1 MAAADD
7 WRVPGAPVPPSP
19 VLAAAIAGVEAAVDA
34 LAGVG
39 VESLG
44 DDDVVRLLDHVTR
57 LTARVAGVSAAA
69 VGEADHRRLG
79 DVTGA
84 RHTGQWWAHRT
95 RLTRAEAGR
104 AARLGRRL
112 GDDLHRPVRDALT
125 AGTLHAEQA
134 AVIVAAVEAIPAR
147 AEDLPDTAEA
157 PAVLKARARD
167 HLLALAA
174 DHDAKA
180 LRVLGRRVLDLVA
193 PEVGEEAEARA
204 LAREE
209 AAAARKVHLRLRDDG
224 HGSCHGR
231 FTLPT
236 AAGQALRKQLLA
248 LAAPTRQTTTT
259 AATDPGAAAA
269 DRTSAPTPEPDA
281 PTGTEADQRP
291 LGTRLG
297 WALVEWIETYPTDA
311 LPTSGG
317 TTATVVV
324 TMTHH
329 TLLGGLAAASLDT
342 GTRISAG
349 EARRLACEAGIIPA
363 VLGGTSQVLDL
374 GRTRRF
380 HTPTQRLALA
390 LRDHGCTA
398 EGCDLPPS
406 ACHAHHDT
414 PWSHGGHTNLD
425 DARLLCHRHHRVI
438 HDPRYDTTRLPDGTV
453 RFHRRT

>member
-1 MAAADD
+1 MTAADE
-7 WRVPGAPVPPSP
+7 WRVSGAPVPPSP
-19 VLAAAIAGVEAAVDA
+19 VLTVAIAGVEAAVDA

-112 GDDLHRPVRDALT
+112 GEELHRPVRDALT

-134 AVIVAAVEAIPAR
+134 AVIVAAVQAIPAR

-167 HLLALAA
+167 HLLALAV
-174 DHDAKA
+174 DHDAQA

-248 LAAPTRQTTTT
+248 LTAPQRHTAGQTP
-259 AATDPGAAAA
+259 AP
-269 DRTSAPTPEPDA
+269 SATPEPDQQPDEPVA
-281 PTGTEADQRP
+281 TEADRRP

-317 TTATVVV
+317 TAATVVV

-438 HDPRYDTTRLPDGTV
+438 HDPRYDTTHLPDGTV